1 MGAVEAA
8 GLSPAPGAGQGQPGS
23 LCTPREARITQRDG
37 CSLGGGVQLS
47 VTVAYSLGSSLPGTK
62 QPLKKKKKKKRA
74 FPPLLEDEG
83 IFALIP
89 KQTHLMP
96 LNTPWHY

>member
-8 GLSPAPGAGQGQPGS
+8 GLSPAPGAGQGQPVHPQGIS
-23 LCTPREARITQRDG
+23 DNPAGWLF
-37 CSLGGGVQLS
+37 LGRW
-47 VTVAYSLGSSLPGTK
+47 SSAVSNRGLFTRL
-62 QPLKKKKKKKRA
+62 QPTRHKATSKEEKKKKRA

-83 IFALIP
+83 ISALIP